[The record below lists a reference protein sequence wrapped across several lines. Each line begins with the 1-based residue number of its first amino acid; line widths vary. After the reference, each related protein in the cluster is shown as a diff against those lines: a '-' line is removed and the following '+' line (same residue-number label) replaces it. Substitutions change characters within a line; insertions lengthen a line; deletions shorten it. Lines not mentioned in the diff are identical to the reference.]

1 MIRQDGHH
9 EVRRRF
15 ACGGGGGG
23 SVYGIDDG
31 DGDGVNGIY
40 DGDDDGDGDDV
51 AQIGGWLGKSS
62 CNTCRPKSQ
71 PRPGQMSKLQNV

>member
-1 MIRQDGHH
+1 MAGGLFLIRQDGHL
-9 EVRRRF
+9 EVRRRL
-15 ACGGGGGG
+15 ARGGGG

-31 DGDGVNGIY
+31 DGDN
-40 DGDDDGDGDDV
+40 V
-51 AQIGGWLGKSS
+51 AKKGGWLRKSS